1 MTRNAVKRHLLGN
14 VLVVLGI
21 LVLSACGSGNSAA
34 PASNA
39 KLTIDAFNP
48 FSGANASYGEL
59 SFAGCAPAAL
69 LINRAGGVMGHHLTC
84 VATDNRGDPADAVL
98 AAKQMISSTSNVVG
112 VLGPDSLSAGATISI
127 FNRAKLPMFENG
139 GDLAYK
145 SGHFSYYW
153 RTLPADRV
161 EGYAL
166 AVWAHIRGYHTG
178 AAVFG
183 NDIAAQGNVPGLV
196 AAAAHLG
203 LKIVANEALAP
214 DQTSYQTEVQR
225 VISAHPQVIF
235 TETDPQT
242 AAVFFRELKAVNGLV
257 PVEVTANAQGPD
269 YGKALEGALGKSG
282 YAHYFVTIGPWAATS
297 GSSWKAFND
306 ALLKVGS
313 QVKNPAQYSNQ
324 SYSMAAYD
332 DVNVL
337 ALAMDAAKSV
347 EPAKFNSAI
356 PEVTD
361 HRPGAVVVSTYSAG
375 KAALDAGKTIRYVG
389 PTGPILFDSSHNSPG
404 EFAALTPIDYGLVA
418 VIPTSA
424 VVAAQR

>member
-1 MTRNAVKRHLLGN
+1 MARDAIKRHLRGSFIA
-14 VLVVLGI
+14 LVGI
-21 LVLSACGSGNSAA
+21 LMLSACGSGSAAA
-34 PASNA
+34 PASDA
-39 KLTIDAFNP
+39 TLTIDAFNP

-59 SFAGCAPAAL
+59 SFAGCAPAAS
-69 LINRAGGVMGHHLTC
+69 LINQAGGVMGHHLTC

-98 AAKQMISSTSNVVG
+98 AAKQMISSTANVVG
-112 VLGPDSLSAGATISI
+112 VLGPDSNSAGATISI
-127 FNRAKLPMFENG
+127 FNGAKLPMFENG

-153 RTLPADRV
+153 RTLPADQV

-166 AVWAHIRGYHTG
+166 AVWAHMRGYQTA

-196 AAAAHLG
+196 AGAAHVG
-203 LKIVANEALAP
+203 LKIVANETLAP

-225 VISAHPQVIF
+225 IVSAHPQVIF

-269 YGKALEGALGKSG
+269 YGKALAGALGKPDYSR
-282 YAHYFVTIGPWAATS
+282 YFITVGPWAATS
-297 GSSWKAFND
+297 GSSWKSYND
-306 ALLKVGS
+306 ALLKAGS
-313 QVKNPAQYSNQ
+313 QVKNPAQYSTQ

-347 EPAKFNSAI
+347 QPVKFNSAI
-356 PEVTD
+356 SEVTAA
-361 HRPGAVVVSTYSAG
+361 RPGAVVVSTYKAG
-375 KAALDAGKTIRYVG
+375 KAALDAGKPIRYVG
-389 PTGPILFDSSHNSPG
+389 PTGPIVFDSSHNSPG

-424 VVAAQR
+424 IVAAQR